1 MSDKYVRY
9 GAMLLAL
16 ILDVAAVQMLRPTP
30 VADAHFLEPGL
41 QLHITEPMPPV
52 PEINGELVGR
62 RQFEMP
68 ILRVPE
74 APPVP
79 AVAPVPHAKICPKVR
94 KQICVPQ
101 CSI

>member
-1 MSDKYVRY
+1 MSDKYVRC

-16 ILDVAAVQMLRPTP
+16 ILDVAAVQMLRSTP
-30 VADAHFLEPGL
+30 VADAQFVEPGL
-41 QLHITEPMPPV
+41 QLHITEPMPPI

-68 ILRVPE
+68 ILRIPE
-74 APPVP
+74 APTPE
-79 AVAPVPHAKICPKVR
+79 VAPVPHAKVCPKLR